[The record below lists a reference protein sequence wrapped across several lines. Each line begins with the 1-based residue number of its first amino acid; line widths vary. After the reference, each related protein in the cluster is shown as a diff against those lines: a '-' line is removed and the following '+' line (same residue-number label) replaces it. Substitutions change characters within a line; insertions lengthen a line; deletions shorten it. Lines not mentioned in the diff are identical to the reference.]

1 MVQIRNFPQSRR
13 RVQKA
18 AAGACRVHS
27 QVAELMSR
35 VDSML
40 QIATFAAKAD
50 GAKNSKADFLVDAQ
64 FAQPVAKE

>member
-1 MVQIRNFPQSRR
+1 
-13 RVQKA
+13 
-18 AAGACRVHS
+18 
-27 QVAELMSR
+27 MSR